1 VPASDPNQQIHLKA
15 KPLLQ
20 GGAPE
25 GVEYVDQEEEYVV
38 DPVTGEGRWV
48 AVGTGNVPLAP
59 PPPPGVRLRDLLG
72 ALCDQTILQRM

>member
-1 VPASDPNQQIHLKA
+1 MTLYLT
-15 KPLLQ
+15 LLQ

-38 DPVTGEGRWV
+38 DPVSGEGRWV

-59 PPPPGVRLRDLLG
+59 PPPPGVRLRDSPG
-72 ALCDQTILQRM
+72 LCRI